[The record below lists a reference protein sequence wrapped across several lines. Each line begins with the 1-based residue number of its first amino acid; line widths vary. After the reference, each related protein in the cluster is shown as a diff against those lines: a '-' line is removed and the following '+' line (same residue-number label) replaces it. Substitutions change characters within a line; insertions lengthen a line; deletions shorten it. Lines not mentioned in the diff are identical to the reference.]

1 MNLIHGS
8 DSPERAETEVG
19 LFFSPGEIL
28 EYERTIDRWVR
39 E

>member
-8 DSPERAETEVG
+8 DSPERAETEIA
-19 LFFSPGEIL
+19 LFFNKGEL
-28 EYERTIDRWVR
+28 HEYERTVDRWIR